1 MGARV
6 LDGGVAA
13 AQAQSLARELR
24 PHQPRTRRGAGAWAG
39 STGEQTVSCA
49 GAGYSAGV
57 GTR

>member
-1 MGARV
+1 MP
-6 LDGGVAA
+6 DGGAAA